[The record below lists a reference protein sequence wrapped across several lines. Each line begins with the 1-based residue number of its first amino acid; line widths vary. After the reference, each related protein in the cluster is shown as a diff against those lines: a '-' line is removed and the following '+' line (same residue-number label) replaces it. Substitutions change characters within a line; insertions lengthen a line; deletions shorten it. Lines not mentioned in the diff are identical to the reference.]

1 MNCIVHGVAKS
12 QIGLSDFQFTSLQS
26 NMSYD
31 VLVKAGLLDSS
42 HSSHQQ
48 VESHWIPWCNC
59 QLWWGGGQYFFQTQK
74 IWEQSE
80 KSKVRDLWEKDELI
94 FKSQSL
100 GFLHGSV
107 GKESAGNVVDLG
119 SIPGL
124 GSSPGEGK
132 DYPLQYS
139 GLENSMDCIVHGVA
153 KSQTWLND
161 FHFSL

>member
-12 QIGLSDFQFTSLQS
+12 QTGLSDFPFTSLQS

-31 VLVKAGLLDSS
+31 VLVKAELLDSS

-48 VESHWIPWCNC
+48 VEYHWIPWCNC
-59 QLWWGGGQYFFQTQK
+59 QLWWGSGQYFFQTQK

-80 KSKVRDLWEKDELI
+80 KSEVRGLWEKDELI
-94 FKSQSL
+94 LKSQSL
-100 GFLHGSV
+100 GFLHGSA

-119 SIPGL
+119 SVPGS

-139 GLENSMDCIVHGVA
+139 GLEIPSTV
-153 KSQTWLND
+153 
-161 FHFSL
+161 

>member
-1 MNCIVHGVAKS
+1 MLDYLIQAIYLTNRWNLIESHDVTV
-12 QIGLSDFQFTSLQS
+12 
-26 NMSYD
+26 SYD
-31 VLVKAGLLDSS
+31 EEVGNIFSRLRKFGSNLR
-42 HSSHQQ
+42 
-48 VESHWIPWCNC
+48 N
-59 QLWWGGGQYFFQTQK
+59 QK
-74 IWEQSE
+74 S
-80 KSKVRDLWEKDELI
+80 DLWEKDELI

-139 GLENSMDCIVHGVA
+139 GLEIPWTV
-153 KSQTWLND
+153 
-161 FHFSL
+161 